1 LTHPQLPLTGFA
13 TITSLSVTF
22 LRAVPPAC
30 RRARAGGGGADNSG
44 IKAIRFHEHGGPE
57 VLRYEEAPTPA
68 PGPGEVL
75 VALRA
80 AALNHLDLFVRSGM
94 PGVPLPH
101 IGGADGA
108 GVVAASGPGATRYPA
123 GTRVFFDPGI
133 SDGTCDYC
141 VRGENSLCDHWQI
154 LGEDRDGTFAQA
166 VVVPEINLR
175 PIPEHLDFEEAAAF
189 PLVFQ
194 TAWRMLVTK
203 ARLQPGETVLILG
216 IGGGVAIAALQI
228 ARLLKARVFVTSGSE
243 AKLARARDLG
253 AEILIN
259 HRETD
264 FSREVWS
271 ITKKRGVEVVVDDV
285 GAATWD
291 RSIRSLAR
299 GGRLVT
305 CGATSGPKPDEDL
318 RRIFAKQITIY
329 GSTMGTRQDWD
340 ALNQHL
346 ANGDL
351 RPVVDRTYPLEQAA
365 AAQEVMAR
373 GEQFGKLVLTIPP
386 LQ

>member
-1 LTHPQLPLTGFA
+1 M
-13 TITSLSVTF
+13 
-22 LRAVPPAC
+22 
-30 RRARAGGGGADNSG
+30 
-44 IKAIRFHEHGGPE
+44 
-57 VLRYEEAPTPA
+57 
-68 PGPGEVL
+68 L

-80 AALNHLDLFVRSGM
+80 AALNHLDLFVRGGI
-94 PGVPLPH
+94 PGVRLPH

-108 GVVAASGPGATRYPA
+108 GVVASSGPGATRFPA
-123 GTRVFFDPGI
+123 GARVFFDPGI
-133 SDGTCDYC
+133 SDGSCEYC
-141 VRGENSLCDHWQI
+141 LRGEHSLCDRWQI
-154 LGEDRDGTFAQA
+154 IGEHRDGTFAQA

-175 PIPEHLDFEEAAAF
+175 PIPDHLDFEEAAAF

-228 ARLLKARVFVTSGSE
+228 ARLLGARVFVTSGSE

-253 AEILIN
+253 ADVLIN

-264 FSREVWS
+264 FSKEVWS
-271 ITKKRGVEVVVDDV
+271 ITGKRGVEVVVDDV

-291 RSIRSLAR
+291 RSIRALAR

-329 GSTMGTRQDWD
+329 GSSMGTRSDWD
-340 ALNQHL
+340 AITQHL
-346 ANGDL
+346 AKGEL
-351 RPVVDRTYPLEQAA
+351 RPVVDRTFPLEQAGM
-365 AAQEVMAR
+365 AQAMMGR